1 MTTFRR
7 TLALPA
13 VVLALAVPGVAG
25 AQGDAGQIVGQVI
38 DRSSE
43 RPLAAAQV
51 FVVGTQSGARTD
63 DEGRYRIAGVSAG
76 QVAVRVARIGFQSIT
91 RTVLVEAGQSVTVDF
106 ALTATPVQLD
116 AVVTT
121 ATGEVQRRRESG
133 ASVDVV
139 DTTRINIA
147 AVTNFSDVLASRTA
161 GVSVIGAT
169 GTTGTNSRIRIRG
182 ANSISL
188 ANDPLIIVDG
198 VRVNAAADAFSVGV
212 GGQTISSI
220 NDINPEEIESY
231 EVIKGPAAAALYGT
245 AAANGVIQITTK
257 RGRAGRTV
265 WNAHAEAGT
274 LRNVAEFPDN
284 FNQLG
289 RRGTGTDTTTFS
301 GCTLIQQ
308 ANGACRPDRLI
319 SFNPLET
326 YSPLRTG
333 ENTSAGLSVSGGTVA
348 GTYFISGEY
357 EREQGITEPN
367 KLNRVSFRSNF
378 SAQPR
383 PNLDAKVTAGFT
395 RSQLALPFNDNSGL
409 GFISAGLL
417 GSATDNPVT
426 KGYFSRFPGEFFF
439 IDNAQEVNRFTSG
452 VSSNWQPIPWL
463 RAYGQAGLDLIARH
477 DRQTVPSN
485 KTNYSQGLQ
494 EGSAFSQRFSLPT
507 YSAQLSGTASY
518 GIPGTS
524 SLTGKTVVGT
534 QFIREEQ
541 HATSGFGRLLLAGT
555 GNLNGASA
563 GFAVGASD
571 QAIVTI
577 AGLASQELAWND
589 RLFLTASLRADDN
602 SAFGS
607 SFGLVY
613 YPAASLSYVISE
625 EPFFPKTDVI
635 SQLRL
640 RSAYGRSGQRP
651 GFRQATTFFNPVS
664 VRAGGTELPA
674 VTVGGTGNALLE
686 PETSAEYEVGFE
698 AGFFNELFG
707 LDVTYYDKTTSAAL
721 IQQRLAPSLGATVS
735 RFVNL
740 GKVSNKGIE
749 VLLRST
755 PVTNDLARLD
765 LTLSYSNNKNRLLDL
780 GEGIPPI
787 IFGTQRHVEGSPLGA
802 YYDEVIRSYA
812 DLDGNGYLSRNE
824 VSVDSVATY
833 LGSSQPT
840 RELSFSSS
848 LSLFNVAR
856 LNVVLDY
863 RGGHKLFNQTAEFR
877 CASFT
882 RCRAAYDRSAP
893 LEDQAAYLARALYN
907 TSAGY
912 IENADFVK
920 LREVALT
927 LSLPKGWAA
936 RTRTDALSLTLA
948 GRNLK
953 TWTDYS
959 GFDPEVNWAATTNF
973 TSIDFLTQP
982 PVRRFTARLNVAF

>member
-1 MTTFRR
+1 MTMFRR
-7 TLALPA
+7 ILSLPGVLLALGA
-13 VVLALAVPGVAG
+13 PGVVQ

-38 DRSSE
+38 DRASQ

-51 FVVGTQSGARTD
+51 FVVGTQNGARTD
-63 DEGRYRIAGVSAG
+63 DEGRYRIAGVPAG
-76 QVAVRVARIGFQSIT
+76 AAAVRVARIGFQSVT
-91 RTVLVEAGQSVTVDF
+91 QTAVVEPGQAVTVDF
-106 ALTATPVQLD
+106 SLAATPVQLD

-139 DTTRINIA
+139 DTSRINIA
-147 AVTNFSDVLASRTA
+147 AVTSFSDVLAARTA
-161 GVSVIGAT
+161 GVSVVAAT
-169 GTTGTNSRIRIRG
+169 GTTGTSSRIRIRG

-188 ANDPLIIVDG
+188 ANDPLVIVDG

-257 RGRAGRTV
+257 RGRAGRTM

-284 FNQLG
+284 YNQLG
-289 RRGTGTDTTTFS
+289 KRGTGTDTTTFS

-308 ANGACRPDRLI
+308 ANGACRPGRLI

-326 YSPLRTG
+326 YNPLRTG
-333 ENTSAGLSVSGGTVA
+333 ENTGAGVSVSGGTAA
-348 GTYFISGEY
+348 GTYFISGDY
-357 EREQGITEPN
+357 EREQGITDPN
-367 KLNRVSFRSNF
+367 KLNRISFRSNF
-378 SAQPR
+378 NAQPR

-395 RSQLALPFNDNSGL
+395 RSELSLPFNDNSGL
-409 GFISAGLL
+409 GFLSAGLL
-417 GSATDNPVT
+417 GSATDNPLT
-426 KGYFSRFPGEFFF
+426 KGYFSRFPGEFYF
-439 IDNAQEVNRFTSG
+439 IDNAQEINRFTSG
-452 VSSNWQPIPWL
+452 VSSNWQPLSWL
-463 RAYGQAGLDLIARH
+463 RAYGQAGLDLISRH
-477 DRQTVPSN
+477 DVQTVESN

-494 EGSAFSQRFSLPT
+494 EGSAFSQRFNLPT
-507 YSAQLSGTASY
+507 YSAQVSATASY
-518 GIPGTS
+518 GIPGLNALS
-524 SLTGKTVVGT
+524 AKTVLGT

-555 GNLNGASA
+555 GNLSGASA
-563 GFAVGASD
+563 GFSVGAID

-577 AGLASQELAWND
+577 AGLASQEVSWND
-589 RLFLTASLRADDN
+589 RMFLTLSLRADDN

-607 SFGLVY
+607 DFGLVY

-625 EPFFPKTDVI
+625 EPFFPQTDVI

-640 RSAYGRSGQRP
+640 RTAYGRSGQRP
-651 GFRQATTFFNPVS
+651 GFRQATTFFSPVS
-664 VRAGGTELPA
+664 VRAGGAELPA

-686 PETSAEYEVGFE
+686 PETSTEYEVGFE
-698 AGFFNELFG
+698 AGFFNELLG
-707 LDVTYYDKTTSAAL
+707 LDVTYYDKTTSSAL

-740 GKVSNKGIE
+740 GEVSNKGIE

-755 PVTNDLARLD
+755 PVSSDLARLD
-765 LTLSYSNNKNRLLDL
+765 LSLSYSNNKNRLLEL

-787 IFGTQRHVEGSPLGA
+787 IFGTQRHTEGSPLGA
-802 YYDEVIRSYA
+802 YFDEVIVDYGDR
-812 DLDGNGYLSRNE
+812 DGNGYLSRNE
-824 VSVDSVATY
+824 VFVDSVATY
-833 LGSSQPT
+833 LGSPLPT
-840 RELSFSSS
+840 REVSFSSS
-848 LSLFNVAR
+848 LTLFQNVR
-856 LNVVLDY
+856 LNVVVDH
-863 RGGHKLFNQTAEFR
+863 RGGHKLFNQTSEFR

-882 RCRAAYDRSAP
+882 RCRAAYDREAP

-912 IENADFVK
+912 IEDADFVK

-927 LSLPKGWAA
+927 LSLPRAWAE
-936 RTRTDALSLTLA
+936 RVRSDALSLTLA

-953 TWTDYS
+953 TWTDYT
-959 GFDPEVNWAATTNF
+959 GFDPEVNWAATANF
-973 TSIDFLTQP
+973 SSVDFLTQP
-982 PVRRFTARLNVAF
+982 PVRRFTARVNVTF